1 MLCFSQCS
9 SFNNF
14 ILNLNKC
21 FKGLAF
27 SEADLS
33 TVLSNSGIVTSL
45 FPIFGYH
52 EFSSYFGSFMLVLS
66 NGQYLYRNVQFS
78 KASLNGV
85 LFLKSIFEEGG
96 NRSAQRKPS
105 KSG

>member
-1 MLCFSQCS
+1 MQCFVFPNFS

-33 TVLSNSGIVTSL
+33 TLLSNSGMIVTSL
-45 FPIFGYH
+45 FPILGYH
-52 EFSSYFGSFMLVLS
+52 EFSSYFGSFMLSIS
-66 NGQYLYRNVQFS
+66 NGQCLYRNVQFS

-85 LFLKSIFEEGG
+85 LFL
-96 NRSAQRKPS
+96 
-105 KSG
+105 